1 MKKHSHRYDTFWD
14 CEEMA
19 LAINPKQVKTT
30 HGVVSCGEI
39 TKTTCNRLIDESQC
53 SNNLNVVGRVSSKD
67 SYEEN
72 SEIRQVNA
80 FIIHQDKLWV
90 DELVI
95 SLAETAMAYLQYD
108 IVGLLERPQLL
119 NYKESSKGYDWHTD
133 IGLGMASTRK
143 ISISV
148 NLNDNYEG
156 GTLQFFSDKTYEFNP
171 PRGDAIAFPSF
182 LPHRVTPITKGER
195 WSLVAWIGGQ
205 PFR

>member
-1 MKKHSHRYDTFWD
+1 MRYDTYWD

-19 LAINPKQVKTT
+19 LAINPKQVETT
-30 HGVVSCGEI
+30 HGVVNCGEI
-39 TKTTCNRLIDESQC
+39 TRSTCNRLINEST
-53 SNNLNVVGRVSSKD
+53 SSDNFKVAGRVLNKD
-67 SYEEN
+67 TYEKN
-72 SEIRQVNA
+72 SEIREVNA
-80 FIIHQDKLWV
+80 FIIHEEKLWI

-95 SLAETAMAYLQYD
+95 SLAETAMAFLDYNV
-108 IVGLLERPQLL
+108 VGLLERPQLL
-119 NYKESSKGYDWHTD
+119 NYKQNSKGYDWHTD

-143 ISISV
+143 ISITV

-156 GTLQFFSDKTYEFNP
+156 GNLQFFSDKTYDFNP

>member
-1 MKKHSHRYDTFWD
+1 MKKQSMKYDTYWD

-19 LAINPKQVKTT
+19 LAINPKQVQTT

-53 SNNLNVVGRVSSKD
+53 SNNLSVVGRVSSKD

>member
-1 MKKHSHRYDTFWD
+1 MKKQSMRYDTYWD

-19 LAINPKQVKTT
+19 LAINPKQVETT
-30 HGVVSCGEI
+30 HGVVNCGEI
-39 TKTTCNRLIDESQC
+39 TRSTCNRLINEST
-53 SNNLNVVGRVSSKD
+53 SSDNFKVAGRVLNKD
-67 SYEEN
+67 TYEKN
-72 SEIRQVNA
+72 SEIREVNA
-80 FIIHQDKLWV
+80 FIIHEEKLWI

-95 SLAETAMAYLQYD
+95 SLAETAMAFLDYNV
-108 IVGLLERPQLL
+108 VGLLERPQLL
-119 NYKESSKGYDWHTD
+119 NYKQNSKGYDWHTD

-143 ISISV
+143 ISITV

-156 GTLQFFSDKTYEFNP
+156 GNLQFFSDKTYDFNP

>member
-1 MKKHSHRYDTFWD
+1 MKKQSMRYDTYWD

-19 LAINPKQVKTT
+19 LAINPKQVETT
-30 HGVVSCGEI
+30 HGVVNCGEI
-39 TKTTCNRLIDESQC
+39 TKSTCNRLIEESVN
-53 SNNLNVVGRVSSKD
+53 SDNLQVAGRVLNKD
-67 SYEEN
+67 TYEKN
-72 SEIRQVNA
+72 SQIREVNA
-80 FIIHQDKLWV
+80 YIIHEDKLWI

-95 SLAETAMAYLQYD
+95 SLAETALAYLDYNV
-108 IVGLLERPQLL
+108 VGLLERPQLL
-119 NYKESSKGYDWHTD
+119 NYKQNSKGYDWHTD

-143 ISISV
+143 ISITV

-156 GTLQFFSDKTYEFNP
+156 GNLQFFSDKTYEFNP